1 MVKIKIPNTHIGQN
15 SEDFGLLTSPLN
27 KLWRA
32 KILLDRATSGMEQNP
47 GYSRNRAKESPRQV
61 QERRKS
67 SAEVLRN
74 SGPTVNLM
82 PITKRSINN
91 DIIIINPNTSP
102 PTSIVIQ
109 GKPSQ
114 VDISSES
121 TWATVKS
128 MGRNNPFMIY
138 TGGEDTISFDIS
150 WFAQDVD
157 REDVIT
163 KCRLLQSWCKADGY
177 SSSPPVLL
185 ISWGSSKMFDDD
197 EFVLTSANYNL
208 SNFQNACRTNNRGS
222 STPTYQDLGLLPN
235 HATQTL
241 VFKRV
246 TSINLEH
253 KDMVSSE
260 KIKKTTGIN
269 NS

>member
-1 MVKIKIPNTHIGQN
+1 MAKLKIPNTHIGGS
-15 SEDFGLLTSPLN
+15 SEQLGILTSPLN

-32 KILLDRATSGMEQNP
+32 KILLNRATSGMEQNP
-47 GYSRNRAKESPRQV
+47 GYSRDRLKESPKQVEQRRQSN
-61 QERRKS
+61 ED
-67 SAEVLRN
+67 VLRN
-74 SGPTVNLM
+74 SGPKVNLM
-82 PITKRSINN
+82 PATKLDIKN
-91 DIIIINPNTSP
+91 DIVIINPNTSP
-102 PTSIVIQ
+102 PTSIVVQ

-114 VDISSES
+114 VDVSSES

-150 WFAQDVD
+150 WFAQDSH

-163 KCRLLQSWCKADGY
+163 KCKLLQAWSKADGY
-177 SSSPPVLL
+177 SSSPPTLL

-197 EFVLTSANYNL
+197 EFVLTSANYVL
-208 SNFQNACRTNNRGS
+208 SNFQNACRTNARN
-222 STPTYQDLGLLPN
+222 STNPIYQDLGLLPN

-246 TSINLEH
+246 TFINRGH
-253 KDMVSSE
+253 QDMVSSE